1 MNPKMFEDAERRY
14 SKEEIAKCIYMA
26 IKHGSVRH
34 CSSEEL
40 IYETV
45 EDIMRDVMLKQKTF
59 LFEKLSMLKFWKNRL

>member
-45 EDIMRDVMLKQKTF
+45 EDIMRDGFNVEAKNLLIRETVDVEI
-59 LFEKLSMLKFWKNRL
+59 LEK